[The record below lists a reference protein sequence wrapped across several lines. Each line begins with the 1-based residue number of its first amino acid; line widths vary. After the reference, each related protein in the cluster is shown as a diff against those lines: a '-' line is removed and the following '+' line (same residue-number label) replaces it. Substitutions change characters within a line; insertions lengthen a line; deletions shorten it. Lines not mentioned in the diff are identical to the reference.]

1 MTFWRYVRDRALLIA
16 AWLVSTAIFFAI
28 VMLSVRP
35 APLATAVYGAVL
47 ATAVLGVALGVD
59 YWRQRD
65 FYREL
70 GRAARGFIH
79 PTATPV
85 TREQRVFTE
94 YARQLQHHL
103 LGELSAE
110 KEAAKEQQDLTAA
123 LIHQMKSPLSVMEL
137 IVNREHITDPENPAW
152 QSLRLEQQELARYVG
167 NLLTSAR
174 LPGFHG
180 DYRAKTV
187 ALEPF
192 LREFISSERTT
203 FIASSVFPE
212 LHVEPA
218 NLGVVTDPIWLTAIL
233 KQLVSNAVKYSV
245 PRQPDGG
252 NTIRFAAQET
262 QEYVMITVSD
272 DGIGIPASDVSYVFE
287 QFFTGENGRVT
298 RVSTGIGLTLAA
310 RIAEALDAELEL
322 ASDGEGTGVT
332 ATIRFAKTR
341 NLTTL

>member
-1 MTFWRYVRDRALLIA
+1 MTFWRYVRDRALPIA
-16 AWLVSTAIFFAI
+16 AWLVTVGIFFGL

-35 APLATAVYGAVL
+35 APFATAVYGTIVAFVVL
-47 ATAVLGVALGVD
+47 CVALGLD
-59 YWRQRD
+59 YGRQRS

-70 GRAARGFIH
+70 RRAERELVH

-94 YARQLQHHL
+94 YTRALQRQL

-110 KEAAKEQQDLTAA
+110 KSAAKEQQDLTAA

-137 IVNREHITDPENPAW
+137 IVNREHAANPENPAW
-152 QSLRLEQQELARYVG
+152 QSLRAEQQELTRYVG

-180 DYRAKTV
+180 DYRAQTV
-187 ALEPF
+187 PLDAF
-192 LREFISSERTT
+192 LRDFISSERSA
-203 FIASSVFPE
+203 FIASSVYPE
-212 LHVEPA
+212 LSVEPVD
-218 NLGVVTDPIWLTAIL
+218 LSVVTDSIWLTAIL

-245 PRQPDGG
+245 PRQPAGG
-252 NTIRFAAQET
+252 NVIRFRAEET
-262 QEYVMITVSD
+262 LTHTEITVID
-272 DGIGIPASDVSYVFE
+272 DGIGIPTSDVAYVFD

-310 RIAEALDAELEL
+310 RIAEALDAELTL
-322 ASDGEGTGVT
+322 ASEGEGTGVT
-332 ATIRFAKTR
+332 ATLRFPKTR

>member
-137 IVNREHITDPENPAW
+137 IVNREADPENPAW
-152 QSLRLEQQELARYVG
+152 QALRAEQQELTRYVS

-180 DYRAKTV
+180 DYRATTV
-187 ALEPF
+187 PLELF
-192 LREFISSERTT
+192 LREFISSERSA

-212 LHVEPA
+212 LHVEPPDA
-218 NLGVVTDPIWLTAIL
+218 AIVTDPIWLTAIL

-245 PRQPDGG
+245 PRQPEGG
-252 NTIRFAAQET
+252 NTIRFGAQGT
-262 QEYVMITVSD
+262 QEHVMITVSD
-272 DGIGIPASDVSYVFE
+272 DGIGIPKSDVPYVFD

-310 RIAEALDAELEL
+310 RIAKALDAELVL

-332 ATIRFAKTR
+332 ATLQFAKTR